1 MIFLSIIFA
10 CTSFKNLEDTS
21 AHAIYSP
28 QGRLKIE
35 EVYYSGSVPT
45 AGIDRYY
52 ADQFIQLRNNS
63 DETIDIGGIGIGDL
77 FGLAGEINNG
87 AEPDSFAA
95 DSKNIYFGNVWTIP
109 INSPFRYLPPRDC
122 IRIAQ
127 NAADHHPYSELSH
140 FDAHF
145 ETYVE
150 HSEQDKDDP
159 VVENLESV
167 FYTAGY
173 DWLITVFGPT
183 IVVVMPEGVT
193 AGVVQHAEWTDVFV
207 IPSEY
212 VVDTMEAV
220 MDEYS
225 GDYKRLHSEI
235 DAGFQ
240 YVSGTYTGE
249 SVRRYM
255 QNGYLLDSDNST
267 NDFFVSSPISDCSTE
282 Q

>member
-1 MIFLSIIFA
+1 MYIILFIA
-10 CTSFKNLEDTS
+10 CTSVKHLEDTS
-21 AHAIYSP
+21 SQEIQSA

-87 AEPDSFAA
+87 SEPDSFAD
-95 DSKNIYFGNVWTIP
+95 DSKNVYFGNVWTIP
-109 INSPFRYLPPRDC
+109 LSSPFRYLPPRGC
-122 IRIAQ
+122 VRIAQ
-127 NAADHHPYSELSH
+127 DAADHHPYSELSH

-145 ETYVE
+145 ETFVE

-159 VVENLESV
+159 VVENLESI

-183 IVVVMPEGVT
+183 IVIVMPEGVEEGVIQG
-193 AGVVQHAEWTDVFV
+193 AGWTEVFV
-207 IPSEY
+207 VPSEY

-220 MDEYS
+220 MDEHS
-225 GDYKRLHSEI
+225 GEFKRLHSDI

-249 SVRRYM
+249 SVRRYSE
-255 QNGYLLDSDNST
+255 NGHLLDSDNST
-267 NDFFVSSPISDCSTE
+267 NDFFVTPPIADCSTE